1 MSTTTR
7 KQGKTTDAALAEQL
21 VAGTKTHFANAASL
35 AFASATF
42 TPAQVET
49 SLNTLA
55 SLRNDVDDA
64 RIALEAK
71 LAAEAAQA
79 AALRTFMRAFV
90 QFVKTT
96 FSKSPD
102 VLADFGLKAKK
113 AAAPLTTE
121 QKAAAVAK
129 REATRAARGTKG
141 STQLA
146 GIKGAVTGVVITP
159 VVGGARGGGGEQ
171 RHEHPGLAGHGC
183 TGRPGSPQL
192 TVRSAHSWRRE
203 APS

>member
-21 VAGTKTHFANAASL
+21 IAGTKLHFATAASL
-35 AFASATF
+35 AFASGQF
-42 TPAQVET
+42 TPAQVEA
-49 SLNTLA
+49 SLQQLA
-55 SLRNDVDDA
+55 TLRNDVDDA
-64 RIALEAK
+64 RIALKAK

-79 AALRTFMRAFV
+79 AALREFMLAFV
-90 QFVKTT
+90 QFVRAT

-102 VLADFGLKAKK
+102 VLADFGLEPKK

-159 VVGGARGGGGEQ
+159 VVGGAPAAAAESSGTST
-171 RHEHPGLAGHGC
+171 PASPA
-183 TGRPGSPQL
+183 TGAPAVPAP
-192 TVRSAHSWRRE
+192 RS
-203 APS
+203 